1 MLCGPVYVVS
11 DFFYVVLRCRKPEGR
26 GSRSSLAREGGGH
39 GTCGILARVW
49 GKEKMELLLYT

>member
-1 MLCGPVYVVS
+1 MVS